1 SGGARA
7 AVLTQITSHYYVRAV
22 IRWYTNTCGHLSSI
36 PIADYIGNQQPGYIL
51 PRPHY
56 ETPIG
61 ADYGLVPRSVRRC
74 SHRIDGSSACTA
86 SALVRG
92 DLTEHHSGVCSNH
105 RNPQSVYRGTV
116 KWVISASR
124 PSRLAQSP
132 GMLNTIMP
140 RVG

>member
-1 SGGARA
+1 
-7 AVLTQITSHYYVRAV
+7 
-22 IRWYTNTCGHLSSI
+22 SI
-36 PIADYIGNQQPGYIL
+36 PIANYIGNQQPGEIL

-61 ADYGLVPRSVRRC
+61 ADYGLVPSSVRSC
-74 SHRIDGSSACTA
+74 NPRIDGSYACTA
-86 SALVRG
+86 STLVSG
-92 DLTEHHSGVCSNH
+92 DLNEHLFGVCSNH

-116 KWVISASR
+116 KCVISAPR

-132 GMLNTIMP
+132 GMLNTSMP